1 MPHIKYLNLGA
12 KQLGVDVTRTSEA
25 SIPADIRE
33 NSRVHRE
40 IVLDEIQSILTSH
53 YPGQTAAEKKTKID
67 LLKKHFRAGWTEME
81 KLMPLPDLR
90 AGYDDLHFELEGV
103 VSKYS
108 YVKQPVPDMD
118 DSLPE
123 FEDKLPAEVAE

>member
-1 MPHIKYLNLGA
+1 MAPTGFRL
-12 KQLGVDVTRTSEA
+12 R
-25 SIPADIRE
+25 
-33 NSRVHRE
+33 RVE
-40 IVLDEIQSILTSH
+40 
-53 YPGQTAAEKKTKID
+53 G
-67 LLKKHFRAGWTEME
+67 GWTEME